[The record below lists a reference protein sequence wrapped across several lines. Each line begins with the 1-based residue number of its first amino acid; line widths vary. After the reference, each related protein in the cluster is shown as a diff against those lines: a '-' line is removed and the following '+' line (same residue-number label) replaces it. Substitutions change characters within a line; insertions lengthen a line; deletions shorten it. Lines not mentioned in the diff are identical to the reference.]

1 MILRILRDSIVCLF
15 IVYIVLMLF
24 ILAGECFALEKDY
37 AVKWCDAHNG
47 KSEVVLADGARADCV
62 TATYAVEVQPAESWA
77 EAIGQTLLYAI
88 ELKKKP
94 AVVLIAD
101 KDRDYRFI
109 GRLNRVARK
118 YNIKVFIM
126 EE

>member
-1 MILRILRDSIVCLF
+1 MTSKSIVVLL
-15 IVYIVLMLF
+15 IVYALLVV
-24 ILAGECFALEKDY
+24 LAGKCFALEKDY

-47 KSEVVLADGARADCV
+47 KSEVVLPDGARADCV
-62 TATYAVEVQPAESWA
+62 TKRYAVEVQAAKTWA
-77 EAIGQTLLYAI
+77 EAIGQSLYYAM
-88 ELKKKP
+88 EFKKKP

-101 KDRDYRFI
+101 KDRDYREI

-118 YNIKVFIM
+118 YNIKVFLM